1 MTVKIGNIVLDDN
14 LQLYGIETGRDIDV
28 QQIGVMDGSSV
39 FQTMSFGGGRPLALT
54 ASQDGDTSVGVF
66 LRSQLMA
73 IKDLA
78 KAGQAVSFIH
88 HLGTFSVLI
97 LSTEDVTPVIVY
109 ADPGDDD
116 RFVGSIQMIEV

>member
-1 MTVKIGNIVLDDN
+1 MTVQIGNIVLDDD
-14 LQLYGIETGRDIDV
+14 LQLYGIETGKDIDV
-28 QQIGVMDGSSV
+28 EQIGVMDGSSV
-39 FQTMSFGGGRPLALT
+39 FQTMSFGGGRSLALT
-54 ASQDGDTSVGVF
+54 ASQDGDTAVGVF
-66 LRSQLMA
+66 FRYQLMA
-73 IKDLA
+73 LKELA
-78 KAGQAVSFIH
+78 KAGQVVSLIH